1 MNPLFA
7 KHILELLGVKEF
19 KFEDIAMEAYKH
31 RMEYFSKEDAR
42 YIMTHHG

>member
-7 KHILELLGVKEF
+7 KYILGLLGIKTM
-19 KFEDIAMEAYKH
+19 KFEECAMEAYKH
-31 RMEYFSKEDAR
+31 RMEYFHKEDAR